1 MLTSGRKQQNKML
14 GETANRRVVGH
25 SLVLWITTV
34 CLYENPISPG
44 PMLLPGCERSLAFNN
59 VVLHE
64 AGLPTDTWAAP
75 AETVGQIKSNS

>member
-1 MLTSGRKQQNKML
+1 MKLQEGNNKTKSW
-14 GETANRRVVGH
+14 GKTANRRVVSH

-34 CLYENPISPG
+34 CLYETPILPG
-44 PMLLPGCERSLAFNN
+44 PMLLPGCERSLAFNT

-75 AETVGQIKSNS
+75 AETVGQITVK